1 MPDVYRSEI
10 SDIAKSRCIYSQARK
25 SLAVPGGTSDAAWK
39 WRRASGAIAQGVR
52 ATLTASTATD
62 LMKHFSLTKELSK
75 DQLMHEKF
83 RNLLV
88 GASANSK
95 CTKHSPEKDMRP
107 ESACKVMNELEGA
120 VAERYKEAKTLAARF
135 QDLEACLSPK
145 EQLVA
150 MDAIKSHLASSVF
163 LVPVLST

>member
-1 MPDVYRSEI
+1 METLQVPDVYRSEI

-88 GASANSK
+88 
-95 CTKHSPEKDMRP
+95 
-107 ESACKVMNELEGA
+107 MNELEGA

-150 MDAIKSHLASSVF
+150 MDAIK
-163 LVPVLST
+163 